1 MNIFDYFVGDIVIG
15 ELKMQESNLRRWEFL
30 KGRQAKWFEKQVE
43 AKELVEI
50 MESNYEG
57 SVVVAPPGGMDE
69 HVGALIE
76 EKEIIGADEGVEIQV
91 MAMEVGMCHSNA
103 SKVWLEQ
110 FSEEDMGKLGEG
122 KDVEMSRMI
131 CSGYVLYEDKGEGGS
146 EWVWRQHS
154 WVVTSGGKDEGNQ
167 DKKVIMD
174 PGQSTG
180 IRYFGHVMSDFMEN
194 YKFAYAN
201 I

>member
-1 MNIFDYFVGDIVIG
+1 
-15 ELKMQESNLRRWEFL
+15 MQESNRGRWEFL

-57 SVVVAPPGGMDE
+57 SVVVAPPGGTDE
-69 HVGALIE
+69 HVGVLIE
-76 EKEIIGADEGVEIQV
+76 EKEIIGAGEGVEIRV
-91 MAMEVGMCHSNA
+91 MAMEVSMCHSNA

-110 FSEEDMGKLGEG
+110 FSGDDLEKLGED
-122 KDVEMSRMI
+122 KDVEMTRMI
-131 CSGYVLYEDKGEGGS
+131 CTGYVLYEDEGEGGS

-154 WVVTSGGKDEGNQ
+154 WVVTSGGKNEGNEV
-167 DKKVIMD
+167 KKVIMD
-174 PGQSTG
+174 PGQSAG
-180 IRYFGHVMSDFMEN
+180 IRYFGHIMSDFMEC
-194 YKFAYAN
+194 YKFAYTN